1 MTAIQP
7 SASIVREP
15 DRVRVFLCQTRPSK
29 LLDIAVARQRSGKL
43 TFVVASVGIPAQRK
57 SNCLIQS
64 APKYTPTFD
73 SHIARKNR
81 PDDSSRPGQIH
92 GAATKGGRLVTGRFA
107 RFASDSR
114 SLQPKPGACP
124 SSNPAPAR

>member
-15 DRVRVFLCQTRPSK
+15 DRVRVFLCQSRPSK

-57 SNCLIQS
+57 SDCLIQS

-73 SHIARKNR
+73 SHIAWKDR
-81 PDDSSRPGQIH
+81 PDDSSRPVQIQ
-92 GAATKGGRLVTGRFA
+92 GATALKA
-107 RFASDSR
+107 AD
-114 SLQPKPGACP
+114 
-124 SSNPAPAR
+124 